1 MSLPESTD
9 VGVIIGRFQVPML
22 HKGHLKLFE
31 TVLAR
36 HKRVLVLLGNSA
48 WRGGIQNPLDY
59 HTREQ
64 MIRGLF
70 PNVLVSLITDR
81 RTNEEWSQDV
91 DKAIRSIFPFERIT
105 LYGGRKGFVSFYSGI
120 FSTVE
125 TLEDPQFDAQSG
137 TDLRSA
143 TAALPIDSIDFRSG
157 VIYASRALPSGPVAC
172 VDGAVVRDGSSNGP
186 EILLIRK
193 PMEKNWR
200 FPGGRLDIGDVSLDE
215 AAVREVRE
223 ETGVEVGKPI
233 YITSEGSIPDWRAT
247 KSGLAIH
254 SAIFY
259 MPYIFGSAKGS
270 DDAEV
275 AKWFPLLEIGE
286 DNMEACHKSFLSKV
300 QAWYLKRKENN
311 EQLSATN

>member
-105 LYGGRKGFVSFYSGI
+105 LYGGRKGFVSFYSGV

-125 TLEDPQFDAQSG
+125 TLEDPLFDSQSG

-157 VIYASRALPSGPVAC
+157 VIYACHALPPKLNMC
-172 VDGAVVRDGSSNGP
+172 VDGAVIQLTANNEP
-186 EILLIRK
+186 LILLIRK
-193 PMEKNWR
+193 PMEQNWR
-200 FPGGRLDIGDVSLDE
+200 FPGGKLDDSDNSLDE
-215 AAVREVRE
+215 AVVREVRE

-233 YITSEGSIPDWRAT
+233 YITSEGHVPDWRAT
-247 KSGLAIH
+247 KSGLTIH

-259 MPYIFGSAKGS
+259 VPYIFGSAKGS

-275 AKWFPLLEIGE
+275 AQWFPLLQIGE

-300 QAWYLKRKENN
+300 QAWYLKREENN